1 MQQDRTETDRE
12 TYAMKGG
19 PSCRDSSGTGGGA
32 DSAALAALFLSTP
45 DAVIVCDRKG
55 RIVLANDQ
63 LYDIFGYRDDE
74 LSGQPIEQLLPGRFR
89 DQHVAQRNGYGS
101 NPLIRPMG
109 KCQQVLGLHR
119 DGREIPLE
127 IRLRMVEAEGGT
139 LVIAAVRDLSELR
152 MLDEVRKRSN
162 HVLEMI
168 ATGRSTV
175 EVLAVLVDG
184 VEKWES
190 GSHCSALLLDRAE
203 NRLHTVLAP
212 RLPKAFCEA
221 VDRAGIGQDTGPCGA
236 AVYRNERVIASEIA
250 SHANWKAFRDLA
262 QQYQLEACW
271 VEPIRDSRG
280 GVLGAVAIYF
290 DQPREPTG
298 SQIEFV
304 LAAAHVAGIAI
315 ERDLRATELAEKEEQ
330 LRRAQ
335 KLDAVGTLA
344 GGIAHEFNNL
354 LQVILGYTDCAL
366 EGLQSDEPRRNDM
379 EQVRAAAEQAKNL
392 TRQILSFSRR
402 QTFEKALVDVNSV
415 VNQVGKLL
423 RPLIDSRI
431 QVSIDCDATAPCV
444 VADAG
449 QLQQVLVNLC
459 LNARDAIAISGN
471 IKIAT
476 EAVIVDEA
484 TSTRLEN
491 IATGTAVC
499 IRVSDDGCGIA
510 PQLLA
515 KIFDPFFT
523 TKEIGKGT
531 GLGLSVVYGIIRD
544 HRGSIE
550 VQSERGHGT
559 TFRIY
564 LPASDADQEFCAT
577 NICTKVTAPAGGTEL
592 ILVADDEP
600 LVRDQVARTLSSAG
614 YGVITANDGEEA
626 IELFRKHADT
636 LRLAVLDI
644 VMPKLDGRSAAKLIL
659 TTHHEFP
666 LILLTGYDA
675 VSAACEQPQ
684 GLKLPVLLKPVE
696 SAVLLQSVRKSLDGV
711 RAITDNSVDYSRP

>member
-1 MQQDRTETDRE
+1 MHQDHSNINCE
-12 TYAMKGG
+12 TYAMNERHG
-19 PSCRDSSGTGGGA
+19 CRDSSGSDGSA
-32 DSAALAALFLSTP
+32 DTAALATLFLSTP
-45 DAVIVCDRKG
+45 DAVIVCNHNG

-63 LYDIFGYRDDE
+63 LYDIFGYRGDE

-89 DQHVAQRNGYGS
+89 EQHVAQRAGFGL
-101 NPLIRPMG
+101 NPMIRPMG
-109 KCQQVLGLHR
+109 KYQEVIGLHR
-119 DGREIPLE
+119 DGRELPLE
-127 IRLRMVEAEGGT
+127 IRLRMIDGEAGT

-152 MLDEVRKRSN
+152 MLNEVRKRSN

-168 ATGRSTV
+168 ATGQSTV
-175 EVLAVLVDG
+175 EVLTVLVDG
-184 VEKWES
+184 VEKWEL
-190 GSHCSALLLDRAE
+190 GSHCSAMLLDRAE

-212 RLPKAFCEA
+212 RLPQAFCRA
-221 VDRAGIGQDTGPCGA
+221 VDMAGIGQEVGPCGA
-236 AVYRNERVIASEIA
+236 ALYRNERVIASKIA

-271 VEPIRDSRG
+271 CEPIRDSRG
-280 GVLGAVAIYF
+280 VVLGSFAVYF
-290 DQPREPTG
+290 DRPHEP
-298 SQIEFV
+298 SASEIEFV
-304 LAAAHVAGIAI
+304 SAAAHVAGIAI

-366 EGLQSDEPRRNDM
+366 EGLQRDEPCRSDL
-379 EQVRAAAEQAKNL
+379 EQVRAAAEQARNL

-402 QTFEKALVDVNSV
+402 QTFEKAVVDANSV

-431 QVSIDCDATAPCV
+431 HLSIDCDATARCV

-459 LNARDAIAISGN
+459 LNARDAIAISGS
-471 IKIAT
+471 IKVAT
-476 EAVIVDEA
+476 EAVILDEA

-491 IATGTAVC
+491 IAAGPAVC
-499 IRVSDDGCGIA
+499 IRISDDGCGIA

-550 VQSERGHGT
+550 VESERGHGT

-564 LPASDADQEFCAT
+564 LPAGNADQEVCGT
-577 NICTKVTAPAGGTEL
+577 DICTAATPPTGGTEL

-600 LVRDQVARTLSSAG
+600 LVRNQVARTLSSVG
-614 YGVITANDGEEA
+614 YGVIIASDGEEA

-659 TTHHEFP
+659 TTHREFP
-666 LILLTGYDA
+666 LIFLTGYDA

-684 GLKLPVLLKPVE
+684 DSNIPVLLKPVE
-696 SAVLLQSVRKSLDGV
+696 SAILLQNVRKLLD
-711 RAITDNSVDYSRP
+711 RAELCNDTLVDYRSP